1 MGRWKPGYL
10 SIRTY
15 FGFIILMWSVCT
27 VIVSYV
33 FCLKK
38 SSIVF
43 RQNFFDVRKFS
54 DVNQDVYI
62 PFLKTWWNVSI
73 LLMFRGVLK
82 KNRASSLKTNAFNF
96 RHHICW
102 AYLNFSKNLEPFS
115 EKSHLRQ
122 EWLTGLSF
130 TDSIKRNCPGYNVRM
145 YWTDFWQPNNKIF
158 LKKFF

>member
-1 MGRWKPGYL
+1 MSFVSKKVQLCLGKISLTSENSLTSIKMYIYPFWKLDEMYPSYWCLEEFSKKIVLL
-10 SIRTY
+10 S
-15 FGFIILMWSVCT
+15 V
-27 VIVSYV
+27 
-33 FCLKK
+33 
-38 SSIVF
+38 
-43 RQNFFDVRKFS
+43 
-54 DVNQDVYI
+54 
-62 PFLKTWWNVSI
+62 
-73 LLMFRGVLK
+73 
-82 KNRASSLKTNAFNF
+82 KTNAFNF